1 MLCNF
6 ENLLLCLLQNRS
18 RLADKCSFNKLPS
31 YLADKS
37 MAEGFPT
44 MWRRNST
51 SSDEPEQAK
60 SESLDDELVPQR
72 SHSDEP
78 RFYSPVD
85 QVQVAK
91 RPRSSSPDL
100 ERDRVNIKRR
110 CMSETSA
117 GIKYFISSLFLNSIF
132 SSWLP

>member
-1 MLCNF
+1 
-6 ENLLLCLLQNRS
+6 
-18 RLADKCSFNKLPS
+18 
-31 YLADKS
+31 

-44 MWRRNST
+44 MWRRSST

-60 SESLDDELVPQR
+60 SENPDDDLIPQR

-78 RFYSPVD
+78 RFYRPVD

-100 ERDRVNIKRR
+100 DRDRVNIKRR
-110 CMSETSA
+110 CMSETGMHS
-117 GIKYFISSLFLNSIF
+117 YLFVVIRKQWTLYVG
-132 SSWLP
+132 LER

>member
-1 MLCNF
+1 
-6 ENLLLCLLQNRS
+6 
-18 RLADKCSFNKLPS
+18 
-31 YLADKS
+31 

-44 MWRRNST
+44 MWRRSST

-60 SESLDDELVPQR
+60 SESLDDESLPQR

-78 RFYSPVD
+78 RFYRPVD
-85 QVQVAK
+85 QIQVAK

-100 ERDRVNIKRR
+100 DRDRVNIKRR

-117 GIKYFISSLFLNSIF
+117 GTQGISSCYRNKHIQSLL
-132 SSWLP
+132 SSCRMHGRILLP

>member
-1 MLCNF
+1 
-6 ENLLLCLLQNRS
+6 
-18 RLADKCSFNKLPS
+18 
-31 YLADKS
+31 

-44 MWRRNST
+44 MWRRSST

-60 SESLDDELVPQR
+60 SENLDDDQLPQR

-78 RFYSPVD
+78 RFYRPVD

-91 RPRSSSPDL
+91 RPRSLSPDL
-100 ERDRVNIKRR
+100 DCDRVNIKRR

-117 GIKYFISSLFLNSIF
+117 GMIHNFFIVSAIAVYFLSIRTF
-132 SSWLP
+132 EKAN

>member
-1 MLCNF
+1 
-6 ENLLLCLLQNRS
+6 
-18 RLADKCSFNKLPS
+18 
-31 YLADKS
+31 

-44 MWRRNST
+44 MWRRSST

-60 SESLDDELVPQR
+60 MESLDDESLPQR

-78 RFYSPVD
+78 RFYRPDD

-100 ERDRVNIKRR
+100 DRDRVNIKRR
-110 CMSETSA
+110 CLSETSA
-117 GIKYFISSLFLNSIF
+117 GVKILSTYHSVKL
-132 SSWLP
+132 